1 VCRDAN
7 DQPFL
12 DLAQSGKAELLISGD
27 RNLLPLTGRTRF
39 LIETAE
45 AYRVRIFGA
54 QIPAPRESVI
64 SL

>member
-1 VCRDAN
+1 MCRDAN

-45 AYRVRIFGA
+45 AIAFGYSA
-54 QIPAPRESVI
+54 HRLLRLVKA
-64 SL
+64 

>member
-1 VCRDAN
+1 VCRDAS

-27 RNLLPLTGRTRF
+27 RDLLALTGRTRF
-39 LIETAE
+39 LIETAK

-54 QIPAPRESVI
+54 QIPAPS
-64 SL
+64 